1 MCQQRKRGVT
11 RRGKP
16 QRTGQ
21 QGGDSEDVQRGTG
34 DTGRAFESRDHQK
47 VKRLRKARNEH

>member
-1 MCQQRKRGVT
+1 MCQQRKHGVT

-16 QRTGQ
+16 QWTGQ
-21 QGGDSEDVQRGTG
+21 EGGDSEDVQRGTG